1 MAKDT
6 GKNYLVVGL
15 GSFGSRLCEVLEEKG
30 GTVIA
35 VDADE
40 LLIERIKNSV
50 TQAVHLDS
58 TDESRMSE
66 LDLED
71 VDVGIVAIGNS
82 FEASILTTAIMKRL
96 GVPYIIARSL
106 TELHHQVLLQVG
118 ADEIVNVEIDE
129 GTRLANRLIAP
140 DILDRIPLSGEISVA
155 EVRVPKGFVEKQLI
169 ELDLR
174 KRLQINV
181 IAIRRYSYGVD
192 EIGNPTKSES
202 LIFPGGEEVL
212 QEEDILLIVG
222 RNENISS
229 FNELQE

>member
-1 MAKDT
+1 MAKEAN
-6 GKNYLVVGL
+6 KNYLVIGL

-35 VDADE
+35 VDSDE
-40 LLIERIKNSV
+40 LLIDRIKNSV

-58 TDESRMSE
+58 TDEARMGE

-71 VDVGIVAIGNS
+71 VDIGIVAIGDS
-82 FEASILTTAIMKRL
+82 FEASILTTAILKRL

-106 TELHHQVLLQVG
+106 TDLHHQVLRQVG
-118 ADEIVNVEIDE
+118 ADEIVNVEIDG

-140 DILDRIPLSGEISVA
+140 DVLDRIPLSGEISVA
-155 EVRVPKGFVEKQLI
+155 EVRGPKDFFGKQLI

-181 IAIRRYSYGVD
+181 IAIRRYNYGVD
-192 EIGNPTKSES
+192 EIGNPTKSEN

-212 QEEDILLIVG
+212 QEQDILLVVG
-222 RNENISS
+222 RNENISAFS
-229 FNELQE
+229 EI